1 MSSLINKLT
10 TLVILPLSFS
20 TFAATTADNAA
31 AASNTTNPNTEKSQK
46 EIQDMSYFWPFIRK
60 LERATPIK
68 G

>member
-46 EIQDMSYFWPFIRK
+46 EIQDMSILGRLYASWSGLHR
-60 LERATPIK
+60 
-68 G
+68 